1 MWKFRIICTT
11 MSLLQLLTNLTL
23 ATQINKTLSGML
35 TRESQLVTIHQ
46 TGDSK
51 VDCHMNP

>member
-1 MWKFRIICTT
+1 

-46 TGDSK
+46 TGGSK
-51 VDCHMNP
+51 VGCHMNP

>member
-1 MWKFRIICTT
+1 